1 MKKIEA
7 IISEDKLGAVKN
19 ALSEIGIVGF
29 NVMKVSGRGR
39 GAGIELK
46 WRTGTYVVEMMPSIQ
61 INIVLSD
68 HNVDATVKAIQ
79 EAARTGN
86 DGEKGDGVIFVLPVE
101 KAIRI
106 SSGEED
112 RDALAYQ
119 GDIDTK
125 G

>member
-7 IISEDKLGAVKN
+7 IINEDKLGAVKN

-29 NVMKVSGRGR
+29 NVVKVSGRGR

-46 WRTGTYVVEMMPSIQ
+46 WRTGTYVVEMLPNIQ

-79 EAARTGN
+79 NAARTGD
-86 DGEKGDGVIFVLPVE
+86 DGEQGDGVIFVLPVE